1 MNKRMSLLILVA
13 IMAVMLLSASFV
25 LAEDNPFGSA
35 GASADDSYTLEEM
48 LVYAIQDEYM
58 AQAEYDAIM
67 DAYGV
72 SRPFSNIIRSEGT
85 HINLLLP
92 LFDSYGYAVPK
103 NNAALLTVLPDS
115 LAEAYEIGVEAE
127 IKNIDMYEGFL
138 KQDLPTDVRLVFER
152 LMNASENHLKAFE
165 NAANGAGRGLGG
177 GMGNRGF
184 GNGFRGGSTN

>member
-1 MNKRMSLLILVA
+1 MNKRTTMLTLVA
-13 IMAVMLLSASFV
+13 IMAVMLFSASFA

-48 LVYAIQDEYM
+48 LIYAIQDEYM

-92 LFDSYGYAVPK
+92 LFESYDYAVPL
-103 NNAALLTVLPDS
+103 NNAAELTVLPDS
-115 LAEAYEIGVEAE
+115 LAQAYEIGVEAE
-127 IKNIDMYEGFL
+127 IKNIDMYEEFL

-165 NAANGAGRGLGG
+165 NAANGTGRGLGG